1 MDLTN
6 IEGWSRRLLES
17 EAHKRG
23 LKNPQVYTQGELV
36 RIILR
41 YEAQERRAPS
51 GLRAA
56 ALRVA
61 SGLASAKGAIGRLR
75 RMGKRPAGA
84 GARVSERARD
94 EPREILAQAPT
105 APDWPQE
112 QSRAVAPAARPELAA
127 VGGERAQADVATAER
142 SQAVTPSPR
151 NDETNP
157 LRGLVAASVRDEE
170 TASAQPAPSER
181 RAVAGVADGARS
193 GAYTFAR
200 DDAQQISYDTRSTDG
215 LHLRWLVTDAG
226 LARARAVLGAPGEL
240 AVRVVAVRVETGARV
255 RTEITDHGPVAASG
269 DWLAPLEPGAA
280 RYVSSIGLRH
290 GERFVSIAHRTA

>member
-51 GLRAA
+51 GLKAA

-75 RMGKRPAGA
+75 RMAKRPPGAGA
-84 GARVSERARD
+84 GASERARD

-112 QSRAVAPAARPELAA
+112 QSSAVAPASPELAA
-127 VGGERAQADVATAER
+127 VGGKRAQADVATAER
-142 SQAVTPSPR
+142 SQSVTPSPR
-151 NDETNP
+151 NDETDP
-157 LRGLVAASVRDEE
+157 VRGLVAASARDEE
-170 TASAQPAPSER
+170 TAGAQPAPSER

-193 GAYTFAR
+193 GADTFPR
-200 DDAQQISYDTRSTDG
+200 DDAQQISYDTRSTGG
-215 LHLRWLVTDAG
+215 LHLRWQVTDAG

-240 AVRVVAVRVETGARV
+240 AVRVVAVRTETGALV